1 MAKQQVQ
8 EIVAFKEKVSRG
20 KSYDTQQQKRKPR
33 KIEIQVCELRVR
45 VKSERHIY

>member
-1 MAKQQVQ
+1 MIHNNK
-8 EIVAFKEKVSRG
+8 KEN
-20 KSYDTQQQKRKPR
+20 R